1 MGSSLHP
8 VNTGIQAANHR
19 ISPEFSRMST
29 AAMSLHGAIAVISLT
44 NPPMNTLAHPMRIA
58 MHDLL
63 QKAAADQ
70 AVKAIVLTGDGRAFC
85 SGAEI
90 REFNTPAA
98 NAFPNS
104 RDLVAAL
111 ESCSKPVVAAIHGVA
126 MGGGLEMA
134 LACHYRVAA
143 SGAQLALPEVKLGL
157 IPGAGGT
164 QRLPR
169 ALGVERALDMIINA
183 KTVSSDSVA
192 GTLLI
197 DELIAGDLVE
207 GAVAFAR
214 KLPADGSS
222 LRRLRDITPSVSDP
236 EKFFAEQRQ
245 KAAKSWRGYPAPA
258 KCIDAIEATLRM
270 PIDEGTKYERSLFD
284 ALLEGSE
291 SKALRHAFFGE
302 RAVAKIPGIAEDAA
316 TREIASI
323 AILGAGTMG
332 GGIAMAFADAG
343 FPVQI
348 LDAKP
353 EALERGLNA
362 IRGNYAGAVSRGRL
376 KQEDMDARLAR
387 IRGTLQM
394 DEISNADLV
403 IEAVFEDMAVK
414 REVFTRLDA
423 VMKQGAVLASNTSSL
438 DLNDIA
444 AITARPGDV
453 IGAHFFS
460 PANVMRLLEVIR
472 GTKTSADTL
481 ASTMKLA
488 KKLKKVAVI
497 SGVCDGFIGNRMMD
511 FYLRQAEYL
520 LDEGALPQQVDKAL
534 TDWGMAMGPFAMC
547 DMSGND
553 IIYHI
558 RERRRAAMPG
568 RPYSRIGD
576 RLFELKRFGQKTG
589 SGYYR
594 YEKGNRTPI
603 ADEETAKLIGECRSA
618 AGITPRSISDAE
630 IVERCIFA
638 LINEGAHILEEG
650 IAARAVDIDMVYL
663 TGYGF
668 PAYRGGPMFYAD
680 TVGLAKV
687 VESMKRFAGGYHGEF
702 WQPAPLLARLAI
714 QNETFNQD

>member
-1 MGSSLHP
+1 
-8 VNTGIQAANHR
+8 
-19 ISPEFSRMST
+19 MST
-29 AAMSLHGAIAVISLT
+29 AEYSQHGAIAVIRLA
-44 NPPMNTLAHPMRIA
+44 NPPMNTMAHPMRIA

-63 QKAAADQ
+63 RKAGADP
-70 AVKAIVLTGDGRAFC
+70 AVKAIVLTGAGRAFC
-85 SGAEI
+85 AGAEI

-98 NAFPNS
+98 NEFPNS

-111 ESCSKPVVAAIHGVA
+111 ESCPKPVVAAIHGVA
-126 MGGGLEMA
+126 MGGGLELT

-143 SGAQLALPEVKLGL
+143 PGAQLALPEVKLGL
-157 IPGAGGT
+157 MPGAGGT

-169 ALGVERALDMIINA
+169 ALDVERALELILSGR
-183 KTVSSDSVA
+183 TVTAEAMA
-192 GTLLI
+192 GTLLV
-197 DELIAGDLVE
+197 DKVVEGDLVE
-207 GAVAFAR
+207 GAVAFAQALPDGNTALR
-214 KLPADGSS
+214 KLGDIKPAIENADA
-222 LRRLRDITPSVSDP
+222 
-236 EKFFAEQRQ
+236 FFAEQRQ
-245 KAAKSWRGYPAPA
+245 KVAKAWRGYPAPA
-258 KCIDAIEATLRM
+258 KCIDAVEASLRL
-270 PIDEGTKYERSLFD
+270 PVEEGMRYERSLFD

-302 RAVAKIPGIAEDAA
+302 RAVAKIPGIAEDAG
-316 TREIASI
+316 TRDIKSV

-343 FPVQI
+343 IPVQI
-348 LDAKP
+348 LDAKS

-376 KQEDMDARLAR
+376 QQAEMDKRLAR
-387 IRGTLQM
+387 IHGTLDM
-394 DEISNADLV
+394 GEIGNADLV

-414 REVFTRLDA
+414 RDVFTRLDA

-438 DLNDIA
+438 DLDEIA
-444 AITARPGDV
+444 AMTKRPQDV
-453 IGAHFFS
+453 VGAHFFS

-472 GTKTSADTL
+472 GKATSADTL

-488 KKLKKVAVI
+488 RKLKKVAVV

-558 RERRRAAMPG
+558 RARRRAAMANL
-568 RPYSRIGD
+568 PYSRIGD

-594 YEKGNRTPI
+594 YEKGSRTPLP
-603 ADEETAKLIGECRSA
+603 DTDTEKLITECRVA
-618 AGITPRSISDAE
+618 AAIAPRDIGNAE
-630 IVERCIFA
+630 IVERCIYA
-638 LINEGAHILEEG
+638 MVNEGARILEEG

-680 TVGLAKV
+680 TVGLANV
-687 VESMKRFAGGYHGEF
+687 VASMEKFARGYRGDS
-702 WQPAPLLARLAI
+702 WTLAPLLAKLAG
-714 QNETFNQD
+714 TGKAFNQD